1 MKKFF
6 ETSPDLALLS
16 RLLVVAVLGLLG
28 YTVYL
33 GLQCISLRGQIT
45 AAAIE
50 QQRLA
55 GKREVDAQLQDQ
67 LNQQKDRLKKHEAKI
82 PFVDGYIWLS
92 KFMHGA
98 APGLQI
104 AVDPPDLSAQDF
116 VIAGDYSTGA
126 FHVKGNGS
134 IENFVNLLKTCEAE
148 LPFAHIR
155 DLQFSFV
162 DENKTRVQFNLILVL
177 VTRLH
182 DATVDASNTTLS
194 TVALQ

>member
-1 MKKFF
+1 M
-6 ETSPDLALLS
+6 DLALVS
-16 RLLVVAVLGLLG
+16 RLLALTVLALLG
-28 YTVYL
+28 CVVYVAL
-33 GLQCISLRGQIT
+33 ECISLRGQIIT
-45 AAAIE
+45 AAME
-50 QQRLA
+50 QQRVA
-55 GKREVDAQLQDQ
+55 GKHEADAQLRDQ
-67 LNQQKDRLKKHEAKI
+67 LTQQKERLKQHEAKI

-116 VIAGDYSTGA
+116 TIAGEYSTGA
-126 FHVKGNGS
+126 FHIKGNGS
-134 IENFVNLLKTCEAE
+134 MENFVNLLKTCEAE

-162 DENKTRVQFNLILVL
+162 DEKKTRVQFNLILVL

-182 DATVDASNTTLS
+182 DATVDASNSAVS
-194 TVALQ
+194 TVASR